1 MHVVM
6 TAQVKNVEDEI
17 NGGVRRSP
25 DVRRGAQSII
35 RATPNYIV
43 YAETEEDLDSSG
55 HDDGPVIKHIVR
67 FGTDPEYGTKARIPY
82 NLRGKVPTVMGRDKP
97 VTLEKLSRFLGIGG
111 VPERKP
117 APASSKSAKA
127 ESDN

>member
-6 TAQVKNVEDEI
+6 TAQVKMVEDEI

-25 DVRRGAQSII
+25 DVQRGAQSII
-35 RATPNYIV
+35 RATPNYII
-43 YAETEEDLDSSG
+43 YADVEEDLDNTG
-55 HDDGPVIKHIVR
+55 RDDGPSLKHIVR

-82 NLRGKVPTVMGRDKP
+82 NLRGKVPSVLGRDHS
-97 VTLEKLSRFLGIGG
+97 VTLEKLSRFLGVGG

-117 APASSKSAKA
+117 AAKSDK
-127 ESDN
+127 SDN